1 MMASHDTLVAM
12 KTWNNNNML
21 TWGDGSR
28 YFHNEFEKV
37 QKIKYRELNKLYE
50 YIIFIYRIYV

>member
-1 MMASHDTLVAM
+1 
-12 KTWNNNNML
+12 ML
-21 TWGDGSR
+21 TWGDDLR